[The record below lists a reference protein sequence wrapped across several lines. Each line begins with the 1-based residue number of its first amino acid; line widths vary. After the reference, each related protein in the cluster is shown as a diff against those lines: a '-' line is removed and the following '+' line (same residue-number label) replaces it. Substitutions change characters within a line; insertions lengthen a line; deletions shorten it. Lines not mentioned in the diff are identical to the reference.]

1 MRSYPH
7 EEMTS
12 TQACPNCRSGLVRPV
27 FTLPAGDR
35 VVACRECHLQF
46 AERYP
51 DDAEADSDI
60 YSYAY
65 FSPAIANAAHRE
77 KIFVALLEQ
86 VESVLKRRGRLLDVG
101 AGEGTLLRVAA
112 ARGWQVEGT
121 EMSSAMVRHVRDRSN
136 LTIHH
141 GAIEGIALSPRSF
154 DAVILNHVLEHVRN
168 PRTTLATIGQLL
180 RPGGVVRVEVP
191 NLASLSS
198 RLKTVQ
204 SRLGLKRNPWKHYA
218 TGHHFW
224 FFTPA
229 TLRRTIE
236 EAGLSLVSM
245 DAPATQWS
253 KATVLRKAMNRL
265 YAKTEWGSHIV
276 AYAERKG

>member
-12 TQACPNCRSGLVRPV
+12 TQRCPNCRSGLVRPV
-27 FTLPAGDR
+27 FTLAAGDR
-35 VVACRECHLQF
+35 VVACRECRLQF

-60 YSYAY
+60 YSHAY
-65 FSPAIANAAHRE
+65 FSPAIANTAHRE
-77 KIFVALLEQ
+77 RIFVALLEQ

-112 ARGWQVEGT
+112 ARGWDVEGT
-121 EMSSAMVRHVRDRSN
+121 EISSAMVRHVRDGSN

-141 GAIEGIALSPRSF
+141 GAIEGIALSSQSF

-168 PRTTLATIGQLL
+168 PRTTLATIGHLL
-180 RPGGVVRVEVP
+180 RPDGVVRIEVP

-229 TLRRTIE
+229 TLSRTIE
-236 EAGLSLVSM
+236 GAGLSLVSVH
-245 DAPATQWS
+245 APATQWS
-253 KATVLRKAMNRL
+253 KANVLRKAMNRV
-265 YAKTEWGSHIV
+265 YTKTAWGSHIV